1 MYGFTAVEDGLNTYK
16 LISLMSTYI
25 VPLEDQIG
33 STFQF
38 RMNKKNYK
46 IILYDISR
54 DFDKI
59 NVESLKYMADYLE
72 IPERYTMSKEE
83 LIQELKIRIIFE
95 KSSAPPS

>member
-1 MYGFTAVEDGLNTYK
+1 
-16 LISLMSTYI
+16 MSTYV
-25 VPLEDQIG
+25 VPIEDQTG

-46 IILYDISR
+46 IIIYEISR

-72 IPERYTMSKEE
+72 IPGRYTMSKEE
-83 LIQELKIRIIFE
+83 IIQELKIRIIFE
-95 KSSAPPS
+95 KSFGLPS